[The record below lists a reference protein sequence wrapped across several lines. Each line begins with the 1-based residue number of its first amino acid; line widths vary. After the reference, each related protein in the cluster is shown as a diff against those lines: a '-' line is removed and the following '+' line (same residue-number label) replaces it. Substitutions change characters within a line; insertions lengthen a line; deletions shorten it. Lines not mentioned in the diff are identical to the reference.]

1 MRIIN
6 LFLGLGESSIML
18 LETGDF
24 DISVENFTIASANF
38 NRVGESSL
46 PEQPDVSVPSP
57 AGMS

>member
-24 DISVENFTIASANF
+24 DISVGNFTIASANF
-38 NRVGESSL
+38 NT
-46 PEQPDVSVPSP
+46 
-57 AGMS
+57 